1 METFFISTA
10 NFQHLLGNLVKKNL
24 LYVPRKKGDFLFYEK
39 IETASPKD
47 LVLHTNRPVQPL
59 KSFFFPPYQ
68 KVSQYFQAA
77 SPQEREF
84 PKRVILGAKSCDLE
98 SLKTLD
104 SVYAGTQFSSS
115 PDPWYTRARD
125 NSLLISSDCLEPDEN
140 CFCTLLG
147 SHPYPEEGFDLNLS
161 PVDGGF
167 VIEVGSEKGK
177 IIVTQDQNL
186 FTSAGEKLLA
196 QREKVRANSQSKVKE
211 LNQEVEVKSP
221 YRDLIRESYSSAV
234 WKNHS
239 ESCVDCGGCNEI
251 CPTCRCFLLQDGK
264 EKDRFERVRL
274 WDACLLTGFARVAG
288 GANPR
293 PKLAD
298 RFSNRLFCKFYF
310 FPENVNLDACT
321 GCGRCISVCIGK
333 IDMRKV
339 FQDLEKDRSEAS
351 MEKIK

>member
-24 LYVPRKKGDFLFYEK
+24 LYAPRKKGDFLFYER

-68 KVSQYFQAA
+68 KVSQYFEVT
-77 SPQEREF
+77 SPVEKEI
-84 PKRVILGAKSCDLE
+84 PKRVILGAKGCDLE

-104 SVYAGTQFSSS
+104 SVYTGTHFSSS

-177 IIVTQDQNL
+177 TIVSQDQNL
-186 FTSAGEKLLA
+186 FTSADEALLA
-196 QREKVRANSQSKVKE
+196 QREKIRANSQSKVKE

-221 YRDLIRESYSSAV
+221 YRDLIRESYPSPV

-251 CPTCRCFLLQDGK
+251 CPTCRCFLLQDGT

-339 FQDLEKDRSEAS
+339 FQDLEKESSEAS
-351 MEKIK
+351 VEKIK

>member
-1 METFFISTA
+1 METFSISTA

-24 LYVPRKKGDFLFYEK
+24 LYAPRKKGDFLFYEK

-68 KVSQYFQAA
+68 KVSQYFQVA

-84 PKRVILGAKSCDLE
+84 PKKVILGAKSCDLE

-177 IIVTQDQNL
+177 TIVTQNQNL

-196 QREKVRANSQSKVKE
+196 QREKIRANSQSKVKE

-251 CPTCRCFLLQDGK
+251 CPTCRCFLLQDGRK
-264 EKDRFERVRL
+264 KDRFEKVRL

-288 GANPR
+288 GAKPR

-339 FQDLEKDRSEAS
+339 FQDLEKESSEAS

>member
-1 METFFISTA
+1 METFFTSAA
-10 NFQHLLGNLVKKNL
+10 NLQHLLGNLVKKNL
-24 LYVPRKKGDFLFYEK
+24 LYAPRKKGEFLFYEK

-68 KVSQYFQAA
+68 KVSRYFQVA
-77 SPQEREF
+77 SPQEQEF

-115 PDPWYTRARD
+115 PDPWYNGARD

-161 PVDGGF
+161 PVDGGSI
-167 VIEVGSEKGK
+167 IEVGSEKGK
-177 IIVTQDQNL
+177 TIVTQNQNL

-196 QREKVRANSQSKVKE
+196 QREKIRANSQSKVKE

-221 YRDLIRESYSSAV
+221 YRDLIRKSYSSAV
-234 WKNHS
+234 WKDHS

-251 CPTCRCFLLQDGK
+251 CPTCRCFLLQDGR
-264 EKDRFERVRL
+264 EKDRFEKVRL

-310 FPENVNLDACT
+310 FPENVSLDACT
-321 GCGRCISVCIGK
+321 GCGRCISACIGK

-351 MEKIK
+351 MENIK

>member
-1 METFFISTA
+1 VETFFISAA

-24 LYVPRKKGDFLFYEK
+24 LYAPRKKGDFLFYEK

-68 KVSQYFQAA
+68 KVSQYFQVT

-177 IIVTQDQNL
+177 TIVTQNQNL

-196 QREKVRANSQSKVKE
+196 QREKIRANSQSKVKE

-264 EKDRFERVRL
+264 EEERFERVRL

-293 PKLAD
+293 PKLED

>member
-24 LYVPRKKGDFLFYEK
+24 LYAPRKKGDFLFYEK

-68 KVSQYFQAA
+68 KVSQYFQVT

-84 PKRVILGAKSCDLE
+84 PERVILGAKSCDLE

-104 SVYAGTQFSSS
+104 SVYAGTQFNPS

-147 SHPYPEEGFDLNLS
+147 SYPYPEEGFDLNLS

-177 IIVTQDQNL
+177 TTVNQNQNL
-186 FTSAGEKLLA
+186 FTSADEVLLA
-196 QREKVRANSQSKVKE
+196 QREKIRANSQSKIKE
-211 LNQEVEVKSP
+211 LNQEFEVKSP

-234 WKNHS
+234 WKDHS

-251 CPTCRCFLLQDGK
+251 CPTCRCFLLQDGT

-288 GANPR
+288 EANPR
-293 PKLAD
+293 SKLAD

-339 FQDLEKDRSEAS
+339 FQDLEKESSEAS